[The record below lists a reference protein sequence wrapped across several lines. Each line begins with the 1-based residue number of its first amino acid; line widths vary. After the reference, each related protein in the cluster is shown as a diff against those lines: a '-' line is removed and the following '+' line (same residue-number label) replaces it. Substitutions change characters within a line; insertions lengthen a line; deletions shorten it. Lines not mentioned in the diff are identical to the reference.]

1 MERIYDMIVIGGGP
15 AGLSAGIYGGRAKLD
30 VLVIEKENKGGQ
42 ISLTSEVVN
51 YPGILEISGSE
62 FMTQTKKQAQGFGV
76 NFVQEEVVDMNFTQ
90 KIKTVKTN
98 KAEYKTLS
106 VVIAT
111 GAAPRKLGFPG
122 EQEFTG
128 RGVAYCATCDGEFF
142 TGMDIFVIGAG
153 FAAAEEAMFLTKYGK
168 SVTIIAR
175 EPDFTC
181 AKSIGDKVKAHP
193 KITVKF
199 NTELIELTGD
209 VKPTAAKFK
218 NNVTGEITEYKAKVG
233 ETFGVFVFVGYAP
246 SSQIF
251 KGHIEI
257 DGAGFIPTNEDLM
270 TNVDGVFA
278 VGDIRPKRLRQ
289 VVTAVADGAIAA
301 TSIEKYV
308 HDLRDELGIKKEE
321 KEEEK
326 EEEKTT
332 SVATEKEHFL
342 DDELRQQLVAV
353 VDRFENP
360 VEIVVFKNPNNEES
374 LNIEN
379 AVKDIASIS
388 PEKLKFSSYNE
399 GENKELETK
408 VKVTRTPTIAIL
420 DKDGN
425 FAGLKYSSLPSGHE
439 LNSFI
444 LGLYNVA
451 GPGQKVASE
460 SLEKIKKIN
469 KPINIK
475 IGVSLSCTK
484 CPKTVQ
490 ATQRIATLNKNVEM
504 EMINIFTFQDFKNR
518 YDIMSVPAIIV
529 DDQHIYFGEKTVED
543 MLEIINK

>member
-62 FMTQTKKQAQGFGV
+62 FMVQTKKQAQGFGV
-76 NFVQEEVVDMNFTQ
+76 NFVQDEVVDMDFTQ
-90 KIKTVKTN
+90 KIKTIKT
-98 KAEYKTLS
+98 KTAEYKTLS

-199 NTELIELTGD
+199 NTELTELTGD
-209 VKPTAAKFK
+209 MKPTGAKFK
-218 NNVTGEITEYKAKVG
+218 NNVTGEVTEYKAKVG

-251 KGHIEI
+251 KNHIEI
-257 DGAGFIPTNEDLM
+257 DKFGFIPTDEELM
-270 TNVDGVFA
+270 TNVPGVFA

-301 TSIEKYV
+301 TSIEKYA
-308 HDLRDELGIKKEE
+308 HDLREELGIQK
-321 KEEEK
+321 EEK

-332 SVATEKEHFL
+332 SVATENESFL
-342 DDELRQQLVAV
+342 DDELKQQLSAV
-353 VDRFENP
+353 VERFENP
-360 VEIVVFKNPNNEES
+360 VEIVVFKNPNVDES
-374 LNIEN
+374 VAIEN
-379 AVKDIASIS
+379 AVKDIAAIA
-388 PEKLKFSSYNE
+388 PEKLKFVSYNE
-399 GENKELETK
+399 GENKELEAK
-408 VKVTRTPTIAIL
+408 VKLTRTPSIAVL
-420 DKDGN
+420 DKNGN
-425 FAGLKYSSLPSGHE
+425 FSGLKYSSLPSGHE

-451 GPGQKVASE
+451 GPGQKVAPE
-460 SLEKIKKIN
+460 SLEKIAKID

-475 IGVSLSCTK
+475 IGISLSCTK

-490 ATQRIATLNKNVEM
+490 ATQRIATLNKNIEM

-529 DDQHIYFGEKTVED
+529 DDQHVYFGEKTVED

>member
-62 FMTQTKKQAQGFGV
+62 FMVQTKKQAQGFGV
-76 NFVQEEVVDMNFTQ
+76 NFVQDEVVDMDFTQ
-90 KIKTVKTN
+90 KIKTIKT
-98 KAEYKTLS
+98 KTAEYKTLS

-199 NTELIELTGD
+199 NTELTELTGD
-209 VKPTAAKFK
+209 MKPTGAKFK
-218 NNVTGEITEYKAKVG
+218 NNVTGEVTEYKAKVG

-251 KGHIEI
+251 KNHIEI
-257 DGAGFIPTNEDLM
+257 DKFGFIPTDEELM
-270 TNVDGVFA
+270 TNVPGVFA

-301 TSIEKYV
+301 TSIEKYA
-308 HDLRDELGIKKEE
+308 HDLREELGIQK
-321 KEEEK
+321 EEK

-332 SVATEKEHFL
+332 SVATENESFL
-342 DDELRQQLVAV
+342 DDELKQQLSAV
-353 VDRFENP
+353 VERFENP
-360 VEIVVFKNPNNEES
+360 VEIVVFKNPNVDES
-374 LNIEN
+374 VAIEN
-379 AVKDIASIS
+379 AVKDITAIA
-388 PEKLKFSSYNE
+388 PEKLKFVSYNE
-399 GENKELETK
+399 GENKELEAK
-408 VKVTRTPTIAIL
+408 VKLTRTPSIAVL

-425 FAGLKYSSLPSGHE
+425 FSGLKYSSLPSGHE

-451 GPGQKVASE
+451 GPGQKVAPE
-460 SLEKIKKIN
+460 SLEKIAKID

-475 IGVSLSCTK
+475 IGISLSCTK

-490 ATQRIATLNKNVEM
+490 ATQRIATLNKNIEM

-518 YDIMSVPAIIV
+518 YDIMSVPAIII
-529 DDQHIYFGEKTVED
+529 DDTHVHFGEKNVED
-543 MLEIINK
+543 MIELLTK